1 MKQVSLTAELRTEY
15 GKNVA
20 RKIRR
25 AGAIPAVLYGQ
36 NTDAMALSLNLHQL
50 KKAMGGE
57 GMESTLIDLIIGE
70 GEGAQKKIV
79 MLKELQV
86 DPVKRS
92 YLHADFYE
100 IDMSEKITVPI
111 SIHLVGKAKGVEA
124 GGILRQIK
132 REVEVTCLPSVI
144 PEYIEMDIRELEI
157 GKSIFVKQIELKEG
171 VEITEDQNI
180 VIATVLPPTVV
191 KEEIPVEEG
200 EEEEKTEETAEPPET
215 EQEEGTE

>member
-1 MKQVSLTAELRTEY
+1 
-15 GKNVA
+15 
-20 RKIRR
+20 
-25 AGAIPAVLYGQ
+25 
-36 NTDAMALSLNLHQL
+36 
-50 KKAMGGE
+50 
-57 GMESTLIDLIIGE
+57 
-70 GEGAQKKIV
+70 

-86 DPVKRS
+86 DPVKLS
-92 YLHADFYE
+92 YFHSDFYE

-191 KEEIPVEEG
+191 KEEISVEEG
-200 EEEEKTEETAEPPET
+200 EEEEKTEETAESPET